1 MNRSVKVF
9 LCVFLSITA
18 CSLVPAGKA
27 AADPQHYYYCE
38 PSNSFFPYVQTC
50 TAPWREFD
58 PKPAANPTLPP
69 APALAV
75 VTPAYA
81 PATDP
86 AAPRHGVV
94 AFPIGMPP
102 PQPAVAMASAAPAPA
117 PAPAPAA
124 VPVAEPAVARGPV
137 VFVYGGEPPTIVC
150 AVSQLCDVALQP
162 GEKINQIIV
171 GDSDHWKVEAATEG
185 AGSDETAHL
194 IIRPA
199 NPDLDTSMIVLTRMR
214 TYHMRLQSHRKDNML
229 QVTFS
234 YPNQVRGGEIAKES
248 TKAGDDPTD
257 DGLVKVD
264 GLTYVKGR
272 EPKMLTPRSKGDEP
286 PLPAP
291 VPARPDITAQTLAK

>member
-9 LCVFLSITA
+9 LCVFLSVSA
-18 CSLVPAGKA
+18 CALVPTGKA

-50 TAPWREFD
+50 TAPWKEFD

-69 APALAV
+69 APTPAAV
-75 VTPAYA
+75 VTPAA
-81 PATDP
+81 DP

-102 PQPAVAMASAAPAPA
+102 PQPAVATAPAAAAPAP
-117 PAPAPAA
+117 
-124 VPVAEPAVARGPV
+124 EPAVLRGPV
-137 VFVYGGEPPTIVC
+137 VFVYGGETPTIVC

-171 GDSDHWKVEAATEG
+171 GDSDHWKVDSATEG

-194 IIRPA
+194 IIRPGS
-199 NPDLDTSMIVLTRMR
+199 PDLDTSMIVLTRLR

-234 YPNQVRGGEIAKES
+234 YPNQVRGGEIAKTAAE
-248 TKAGDDPTD
+248 DPAD

-272 EPKMLTPRSKGDEP
+272 EPKMLSPRSKGDEP

-291 VPARPDITAQTLAK
+291 VPARPDITAQSLAK